1 MINECLRYHGMFMGI
16 QDYGDCTINKDF
28 VAARLD
34 PAIVTQLIQLQT
46 NNNITQETLLR
57 ALQAGEWMPEGF
69 DVQLEMEATAQEKAR
84 ALAEQ
89 QAQLDASMGGL
100 P

>member
-1 MINECLRYHGMFMGI
+1 MFTSI
-16 QDYGDCTINKDF
+16 QDYGTCTINKDF

-34 PAIVTQLIQLQT
+34 PAIAREMIQLAT

-57 ALQAGEWMPEGF
+57 ALQEGEWMPEGF
-69 DVQLEMEATAQEKAR
+69 DVQLELEATAQDRAR
-84 ALAEQ
+84 ALAER
-89 QAQLDASMGGL
+89 QAQLDASLGGL